1 MWLVFGKNLMPHSA
15 KLKKII
21 GLIAYIQNASNLEVP
36 LYRGCPYK
44 KPDFCKINTF
54 ANRSYLDVLVL
65 IVCSLNNVSF
75 MPKASICQCFYNH
88 ISSSAASGN
97 SNEFKIDQKLENV
110 KKSFV
115 NWSKIRKCQKILW
128 SIWSCKMRQ
137 QKVDLLKEFICKYP
151 IILVQIWRDNKQPIS
166 VQTKF
171 PFVLPKIG
179 IIVAQKQAVKLK
191 YTIM

>member
-1 MWLVFGKNLMPHSA
+1 MWLAFGKNLMPHSA

-21 GLIAYIQNASNLEVP
+21 GLIAYLQNASNLEVP
-36 LYRGCPYK
+36 LYRGCPNK

-54 ANRSYLDVLVL
+54 TNRSYLDVLGL
-65 IVCSLNNVSF
+65 IVCSLNNVSS

-97 SNEFKIDQKLENV
+97 SNDFRIDQKLENF
-110 KKSFV
+110 KKSFK

-128 SIWSCKMRQ
+128 SIWSCKMSQ

-151 IILVQIWRDNKQPIS
+151 IILIQIRSGNKQPIS
-166 VQTKF
+166 VQNDVPFRFAKKNWNNSGTKT
-171 PFVLPKIG
+171 G
-179 IIVAQKQAVKLK
+179 C
-191 YTIM
+191 